1 MSVNL
6 SRRAVLAASAALC
19 GCSVLPTRD
28 YQERRQ
34 WPLDVPPPAPTAV
47 TTGRHV
53 LLLRALRAG
62 PGLDARGLRTVQA
75 DGAERI
81 DNWEEW
87 AVPPPQGVEEDL
99 RQWLQASGLFAAIAM
114 PGSAAHADL
123 IMEGE
128 LLALSAN
135 PGAGTARSALSL
147 VLLRQPGNQPI
158 MQRSFTGTTR
168 LQGNGGP
175 ALAAAMRAALED
187 MLAQIQT
194 ALSPYA

>member
-6 SRRAVLAASAALC
+6 SRRAVLTASAAVC
-19 GCSVLPTRD
+19 GCSVLPTRA
-28 YQERRQ
+28 YQERRE
-34 WPLDVPPPAPTAV
+34 WPLDVPPPAAAAA

-62 PGLDARGLRTVQA
+62 PGLDARGLRTMQP

-99 RQWLQASGLFAAIAM
+99 REWLESSGLFAAIAM

-123 IMEGE
+123 ILEGE
-128 LLALSAN
+128 LLALAAN
-135 PGAGTARSALSL
+135 PAAGTAHAALSL
-147 VLLRQPGNQPI
+147 VLLRRQGDQPLL
-158 MQRSFTGTTR
+158 QRSFTGTGR
-168 LQGNGGP
+168 LQGAGGP

-187 MLAQIQT
+187 MLAQVQT